1 MKSSKH
7 TSNTSKTSNSLAA
20 NTHIAVPLTLHGTG
34 FFDGIF
40 LKNQTVFAKICIPH
54 IPAQKAFDCA
64 VWLNCKVTNP
74 TQQALLETWQDSFSA
89 GQTFY
94 VDFEVRF
101 THVAEVFYG
110 QDTHDPTQLVTL
122 NVELEAIH
130 ARTAAKARNTALPA
144 HSKMRI
150 Y

>member
-7 TSNTSKTSNSLAA
+7 TSNTHAVIA
-20 NTHIAVPLTLHGTG
+20 NTHTNTACPLTLHGTG

-94 VDFEVRF
+94 VDFVVRF

-110 QDTHDPTQLVTL
+110 QDNHDPTQLVTL
-122 NVELEAIH
+122 NVELEAIRALGCKH
-130 ARTAAKARNTALPA
+130 KAA
-144 HSKMRI
+144 
-150 Y
+150 